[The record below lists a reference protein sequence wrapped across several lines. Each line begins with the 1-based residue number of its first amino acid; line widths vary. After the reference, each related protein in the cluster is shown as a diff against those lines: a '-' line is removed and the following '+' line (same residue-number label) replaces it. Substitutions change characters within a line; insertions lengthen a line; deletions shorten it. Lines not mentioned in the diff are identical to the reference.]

1 MCLGVL
7 FKIKL
12 VSILILTFKNEE
24 GGKMRAEGAHV
35 WKVGEG
41 ESTNPPM
48 LGSPHFLHIDA
59 KYVFISLNRIIILNF
74 T

>member
-1 MCLGVL
+1 MCLGAH

-24 GGKMRAEGAHV
+24 SGKMSAEGAHV

-41 ESTNPPM
+41 ESTNPPV
-48 LGSPHFLHIDA
+48 LSSPRFLNIDA
-59 KYVFISLNRIIILNF
+59 EYVFISF
-74 T
+74 FF

>member
-1 MCLGVL
+1 MCLGAC

-12 VSILILTFKNEE
+12 ASILILTLKNEE
-24 GGKMRAEGAHV
+24 SGKMSAEGACV

-41 ESTNPPM
+41 ESMNPPVF
-48 LGSPHFLHIDA
+48 GSPRSPNVYA
-59 KYVFISLNRIIILNF
+59 EYVFVSLNSIIVWNI

>member
-1 MCLGVL
+1 MCLGAH

-12 VSILILTFKNEE
+12 VSISTSTFKNEE
-24 GGKMRAEGAHV
+24 SGKMSAEGACV

-48 LGSPHFLHIDA
+48 LGSPHFLNTDA
-59 KYVFISLNRIIILNF
+59 K
-74 T
+74 

>member
-1 MCLGVL
+1 MCLRAH

-24 GGKMRAEGAHV
+24 GGKMSAEGAHV

-41 ESTNPPM
+41 ELMNPPV
-48 LGSPHFLHIDA
+48 LSSPHSLNIDA
-59 KYVFISLNRIIILNF
+59 EYVFISLNTVIILNS